1 MNNAYSCMTV
11 SEKRDVMDYVTEVY
25 MNDDV
30 AFKEKYKNYPYV
42 LRKFDLMKKVVA
54 DMKAR
59 LK

>member
-1 MNNAYSCMTV
+1 MTV